1 MKKTNTFGGLIFQ
14 SDYNTDARLH
24 SSDIA
29 GRILSDWRFDE
40 RCRRTIEAREKHTEV
55 ISSETDTIYINQ
67 NSHQGAHPA
76 GI

>member
-1 MKKTNTFGGLIFQ
+1 MKKANTFGGLIFQ

-40 RCRRTIEAREKHTEV
+40 RCRRAIEARERQTEQ
-55 ISSETDTIYINQ
+55 SGDMSR
-67 NSHQGAHPA
+67 
-76 GI
+76 